1 MALSIN
7 TFTIHHYARFVLGAG
22 ATVYL
27 AGFVFFPSSWD
38 VLPLLLCSTLFGI
51 TALIRRASLDSLRSE
66 RGWLGALLLF
76 VSANAFLIWFHGGDL
91 KYAETAGKALLAL
104 LLLWPLLTW
113 KISFKAV
120 QWGVA
125 LGVLV
130 LGYQLWLHFDWNSR
144 FTPYYN
150 STKFGFAITY
160 LGLLSA
166 FVAYESKAWV
176 WRIGLAFGA
185 LVALSAALVTGT
197 RGVVF
202 PIAAGI
208 LIISGMLWLKI
219 STRFKLGLICVIATL
234 VVGAGQLSVVKA
246 RWSYAFDNFAA
257 VQQLNF
263 GGPVGYR
270 LVMWEAGAQAGLRH
284 PLVGQGFDYSE
295 IMASF
300 ESDVGNKE
308 EIADYLGGAFRLF
321 HNVWID
327 AFAMMGLLGL
337 TTLIV
342 LIVGAFSGLSASS
355 RRLLLAPMIGMF
367 IGGLTDSL
375 MHLSVTGTFFLICVT
390 LIRAIDWDHPA
401 SINDISRSKA

>member
-1 MALSIN
+1 MALAVS
-7 TFTIHHYARFVLGAG
+7 TFTIHHYARFFLGAG
-22 ATVYL
+22 TAVYL

-51 TALIRRASLDSLRSE
+51 TALIRRASLDSLRLE

-76 VSANAFLIWFHGGDL
+76 FSVNAFLIWFHGGDL

-125 LGVLV
+125 LGLLV
-130 LGYQLWLHFDWNSR
+130 LGYQLWLHFDWNGR

-150 STKFGFAITY
+150 ATKFGFAITC

-166 FVAYESKAWV
+166 FVAYESKSWG
-176 WRIGLAFGA
+176 WRVGLALGA
-185 LVALSAALVTGT
+185 LVALAAALATGT

-202 PIAAGI
+202 PIAAGV
-208 LIISGMLWLKI
+208 LVISGLLWLRV
-219 STRFKLGLICVIATL
+219 SNRSRVGLIFASAIL
-234 VVGAGQLSVVKA
+234 VAGAGQLPMVKA
-246 RWSYAFDNFAA
+246 RWSYAFDNFSAI
-257 VQQLNF
+257 QQLNF
-263 GGPVGYR
+263 GGSVGYR
-270 LVMWEAGAQAGLRH
+270 LVMWEAGAQAGLHH

-308 EIADYLGGAFRLF
+308 EIADKIGGAFRLF
-321 HNVWID
+321 HNVWVD

-337 TTLIV
+337 TTLIF
-342 LIVGAFSGLSASS
+342 LIIGAFSGLSASS
-355 RRLLLAPMIGMF
+355 KRLLLAPMIGMF

-401 SINDISRSKA
+401 SINATSRSKA

>member
-1 MALSIN
+1 MTLCIN
-7 TFTIHHYARFVLGAG
+7 TLTIHHYARFFLGAG
-22 ATVYL
+22 AAVYL

-38 VLPLLLCSTLFGI
+38 VWPLLLCSTLFGI
-51 TALIRRASLDSLRSE
+51 AVLIRRASLDSLRSE

-76 VSANAFLIWFHGGDL
+76 FSVNAFLIWFHAGDL
-91 KYAETAGKALLAL
+91 KYAETAGKALLTL
-104 LLLWPLLTW
+104 LLLWPLLVW

-125 LGVLV
+125 LGLVV
-130 LGYQLWLHFDWNSR
+130 LGYQLWLHFDWSSR

-150 STKFGFAITY
+150 STKFGFAITF

-166 FVAYESKAWV
+166 FVAFESKSWC

-185 LVALSAALVTGT
+185 LVASMGPCN
-197 RGVVF
+197 RYKGVVF

-208 LIISGMLWLKI
+208 LIISGMLWLKV
-219 STRFKLGLICVIATL
+219 SARYRVGLIFMKAPL

-246 RWSYAFDNFAA
+246 RWSYAFDNIAA
-257 VQQLNF
+257 IQQLNF

-284 PLVGQGFDYSE
+284 PLVGQGFDYPE

-300 ESDVGNKE
+300 ESDVGNKK

-342 LIVGAFSGLSASS
+342 LIIGAFSGLSASS

-390 LIRAIDWDHPA
+390 LIRAIDWNHPA
-401 SINDISRSKA
+401 SINATSRSKA